1 LNQVA
6 ESCAA
11 NFLLKYKKRDTPS
24 MRGKKPKIIKNRG
37 KEIIFRCMKN
47 GLKMFFSESGIIE
60 NKAGLF

>member
-1 LNQVA
+1 
-6 ESCAA
+6 
-11 NFLLKYKKRDTPS
+11 

-37 KEIIFRCMKN
+37 KEIISRCMKN